1 MINESDFSI
10 GDKSAKQDDNNFFVR
25 DIFVIVLYNITMVL
39 SLFGNSMVCKVIFF
53 SKRMRNNTNFLI
65 ANMAIAD
72 IICAIT
78 IFTQWFSCYK
88 PLIESTSYGG
98 ILCAINKS
106 MQFIVYY
113 VSSLTVTAIA
123 VDRYIIIHYPL
134 KKLKKIRLFIA
145 ISWLYPIVV
154 IPFTSVSLQM
164 FTYSF
169 SSTNIIGCNVI
180 DSFKEPFS
188 SGVVRQIR
196 VLIIIFTQY
205 LIPLTITTILYVK
218 IMNTI
223 WRRNVGEMVE
233 TQRQQ
238 LKIFKWRTIKM
249 LMIVVVVFAVCCFP
263 LNAMNLIVFFF
274 EPISFDSCADSL
286 WYIFSYWCYFS
297 SCAYNP
303 FIYWWFNDDFRE
315 EAKKFW
321 YLITCRNSLK
331 SKISSNNSRTTLFYV
346 RENII

>member
-1 MINESDFSI
+1 MINESDS
-10 GDKSAKQDDNNFFVR
+10 SNQNTSTEQDDNFFVR
-25 DIFVIVLYNITMVL
+25 DIIVIVLYNITMVL
-39 SLFGNSMVCKVIFF
+39 SLFGNSLVCKVIFF
-53 SKRMRNNTNFLI
+53 SKRMRTTTNILI

-78 IFTQWFSCYK
+78 IFTQWFTCYK
-88 PLIESTSYGG
+88 PLIDRTSYGG
-98 ILCAINKS
+98 ILCGINKS
-106 MQFIVYY
+106 MQLIMFY

-134 KKLKKIRLFIA
+134 KKLKKIRLIVA
-145 ISWLYPIVV
+145 ISWLCPIIV

-164 FTYSF
+164 FTYSY
-169 SSTNIIGCNVI
+169 SSKKIIGCHVI
-180 DSFKEPFS
+180 EYFKKPFS

-196 VLIIIFTQY
+196 VIILIFTQY

-218 IMNTI
+218 IMHTI

-238 LKIFKWRTIKM
+238 LKMFKWRTIKM
-249 LMIVVVVFAVCCFP
+249 LMIVVVVFAVCSFP
-263 LNAMNLIVFFF
+263 LNAMNLNFFLL
-274 EPISFDSCADSL
+274 EHISFDSCADSMT
-286 WYIFSYWCYFS
+286 YIFSYWCFYS

-315 EAKKFW
+315 EANKFW

-331 SKISSNNSRTTLFYV
+331 SRRSSNNSRTTLFYV
-346 RENII
+346 RESII